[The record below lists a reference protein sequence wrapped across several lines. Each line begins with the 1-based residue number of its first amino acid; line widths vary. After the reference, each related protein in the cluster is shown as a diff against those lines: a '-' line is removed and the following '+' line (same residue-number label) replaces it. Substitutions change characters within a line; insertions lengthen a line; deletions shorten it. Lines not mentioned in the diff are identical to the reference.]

1 MKTIILYLEILFLL
15 GFYIFY
21 NYINAVYSTALSLI
35 ISNITLFIIS
45 YYFAKRLSMIIKLG
59 LLFKIDVIYRKFENY
74 INQIRVER
82 INKRLIQNL
91 NLFLREWGVTI
102 EGDLKQLKID
112 STSHLKS
119 NTFIECSG
127 GVWLVSIFILEED

>member
-1 MKTIILYLEILFLL
+1 
-15 GFYIFY
+15 
-21 NYINAVYSTALSLI
+21 
-35 ISNITLFIIS
+35 
-45 YYFAKRLSMIIKLG
+45 MIIKLG

-74 INQIRVER
+74 INHIRVER
-82 INKRLIQNL
+82 INKKINSKFKFIPQGNGGLQ
-91 NLFLREWGVTI
+91 I

-127 GVWLVSIFILEED
+127 GVYIGKYFHTGED